1 MKNLVLTLAVAVAGL
16 TAQAQKIELQAHAPA
31 VQNEIK
37 IKFKTERVNDA
48 IEALKN
54 GKAAE
59 LVKIGR
65 KLYVTKDCDGNYVI
79 VKKNV
84 KQVHYVADVN
94 FGGGYYEKTIADFYA
109 ILNK

>member
-1 MKNLVLTLAVAVAGL
+1 MKNLVLTLAVVAAGL
-16 TAQAQKIELQAHAPA
+16 TAQAQKIELKAQTPA
-31 VQNEIK
+31 VQNEIN
-37 IKFKTERVNDA
+37 IKFKAEKVNNA
-48 IEALKN
+48 IKALEK

-84 KQVHYVADVN
+84 KQVHYVADAN
-94 FGGGYYEKTIADFYA
+94 FGGGYYEKTRADFYA
-109 ILNK
+109 TLNK

>member
-1 MKNLVLTLAVAVAGL
+1 MKNLVLTLAVVATGL
-16 TAQAQKIELQAHAPA
+16 TAQAQKIELKAHAPA

-37 IKFKTERVNDA
+37 IKFKTEKVNDA
-48 IEALKN
+48 IEALEK

-79 VKKNV
+79 IIKKNV
-84 KQVHYVADVN
+84 KQVHYVADAN
-94 FGGGYYEKTIADFYA
+94 FGGG
-109 ILNK
+109 ILREDKS

>member
-1 MKNLVLTLAVAVAGL
+1 MKNLVLTLAVVAAGL
-16 TAQAQKIELQAHAPA
+16 TAQAQKIELKAHAPA

-37 IKFKTERVNDA
+37 IKFKTEKVNDA
-48 IEALKN
+48 IEDLEK

-79 VKKNV
+79 IKKNV
-84 KQVHYVADVN
+84 KQVHYVADAN
-94 FGGGYYEKTIADFYA
+94 FGGGYYEKTRADFYA
-109 ILNK
+109 TLNK